1 MNRKVFLEIK
11 NTIEKVKKVNRRID
25 IENRSKKI
33 RKKAD
38 QSNVQIIS
46 IIKI

>member
-33 RKKAD
+33 RKKGR
-38 QSNVQIIS
+38 SVKCPIS